1 MQVIIEYKALL
12 NKDDLVKLF
21 GMDEMSEGG
30 QRNKASKIM
39 KSVKEQYKKDNGIDW
54 KDTFIYKN
62 VSQNV
67 IPTETFLKCCP
78 EFRKSF
84 RRQIMQD
91 IRMNSIQDEEM
102 ELSIY
107 PFNPKRIHL
116 SKEEK
121 ELLREKRYQK
131 RITIG
136 INIMLFATIV
146 ILLVSIAC
154 LGKSYAML
162 FL

>member
-1 MQVIIEYKALL
+1 ME
-12 NKDDLVKLF
+12 
-21 GMDEMSEGG
+21 
-30 QRNKASKIM
+30 
-39 KSVKEQYKKDNGIDW
+39 
-54 KDTFIYKN
+54 
-62 VSQNV
+62 
-67 IPTETFLKCCP
+67 
-78 EFRKSF
+78 
-84 RRQIMQD
+84 D

-102 ELSIY
+102 DLSIY

-121 ELLREKRYQK
+121 ELIREQRYQK

-136 INIMLFATIV
+136 INIMLFATIL
-146 ILLVSIAC
+146 ILLISIDC

>member
-1 MQVIIEYKALL
+1 
-12 NKDDLVKLF
+12 
-21 GMDEMSEGG
+21 
-30 QRNKASKIM
+30 
-39 KSVKEQYKKDNGIDW
+39 
-54 KDTFIYKN
+54 
-62 VSQNV
+62 
-67 IPTETFLKCCP
+67 
-78 EFRKSF
+78 
-84 RRQIMQD
+84 MQD
-91 IRMNSIQDEEM
+91 IRMNTIQEDEM
-102 ELSIY
+102 DLSIY

-146 ILLVSIAC
+146 ILLISIAC

-162 FL
+162 FQ

>member
-1 MQVIIEYKALL
+1 ME
-12 NKDDLVKLF
+12 
-21 GMDEMSEGG
+21 
-30 QRNKASKIM
+30 
-39 KSVKEQYKKDNGIDW
+39 
-54 KDTFIYKN
+54 
-62 VSQNV
+62 
-67 IPTETFLKCCP
+67 
-78 EFRKSF
+78 
-84 RRQIMQD
+84 D

-102 ELSIY
+102 DLSIY

-121 ELLREKRYQK
+121 EIRREQMYQK

-146 ILLVSIAC
+146 ILLISIAC

>member
-1 MQVIIEYKALL
+1 
-12 NKDDLVKLF
+12 
-21 GMDEMSEGG
+21 
-30 QRNKASKIM
+30 
-39 KSVKEQYKKDNGIDW
+39 
-54 KDTFIYKN
+54 
-62 VSQNV
+62 
-67 IPTETFLKCCP
+67 
-78 EFRKSF
+78 
-84 RRQIMQD
+84 MQD
-91 IRMNSIQDEEM
+91 IRMNAIQEDEM
-102 ELSIY
+102 DLSIY

-121 ELLREKRYQK
+121 EIRREQRYQK

>member
-1 MQVIIEYKALL
+1 
-12 NKDDLVKLF
+12 
-21 GMDEMSEGG
+21 
-30 QRNKASKIM
+30 
-39 KSVKEQYKKDNGIDW
+39 
-54 KDTFIYKN
+54 
-62 VSQNV
+62 
-67 IPTETFLKCCP
+67 
-78 EFRKSF
+78 
-84 RRQIMQD
+84 MQD

-121 ELLREKRYQK
+121 ELIREQRYQK

-146 ILLVSIAC
+146 ILLISIAC

>member
-1 MQVIIEYKALL
+1 
-12 NKDDLVKLF
+12 
-21 GMDEMSEGG
+21 
-30 QRNKASKIM
+30 M
-39 KSVKEQYKKDNGIDW
+39 K
-54 KDTFIYKN
+54 
-62 VSQNV
+62 
-67 IPTETFLKCCP
+67 
-78 EFRKSF
+78 
-84 RRQIMQD
+84 D
-91 IRMNSIQDEEM
+91 IRMNSIQDEDM

-121 ELLREKRYQK
+121 EIRREKRYQK
-131 RITIG
+131 RITTG
-136 INIMLFATIV
+136 INIMLFATIM

>member
-1 MQVIIEYKALL
+1 
-12 NKDDLVKLF
+12 
-21 GMDEMSEGG
+21 
-30 QRNKASKIM
+30 
-39 KSVKEQYKKDNGIDW
+39 
-54 KDTFIYKN
+54 
-62 VSQNV
+62 
-67 IPTETFLKCCP
+67 
-78 EFRKSF
+78 
-84 RRQIMQD
+84 MQD
-91 IRMNSIQDEEM
+91 IRMNSIQDDEM

-121 ELLREKRYQK
+121 EIRREQRYQK
-131 RITIG
+131 RITTG

-146 ILLVSIAC
+146 ILLMSIAC

>member
-1 MQVIIEYKALL
+1 
-12 NKDDLVKLF
+12 
-21 GMDEMSEGG
+21 
-30 QRNKASKIM
+30 
-39 KSVKEQYKKDNGIDW
+39 
-54 KDTFIYKN
+54 
-62 VSQNV
+62 
-67 IPTETFLKCCP
+67 
-78 EFRKSF
+78 
-84 RRQIMQD
+84 MQD
-91 IRMNSIQDEEM
+91 IRMNAIQEDEM

-121 ELLREKRYQK
+121 ELIREQRYQK

>member
-1 MQVIIEYKALL
+1 
-12 NKDDLVKLF
+12 
-21 GMDEMSEGG
+21 
-30 QRNKASKIM
+30 
-39 KSVKEQYKKDNGIDW
+39 
-54 KDTFIYKN
+54 
-62 VSQNV
+62 
-67 IPTETFLKCCP
+67 
-78 EFRKSF
+78 
-84 RRQIMQD
+84 MQD

-102 ELSIY
+102 DLSIY

-121 ELLREKRYQK
+121 EIRREQRYQK
-131 RITIG
+131 RITNCVNVIL
-136 INIMLFATIV
+136 ITTIV

>member
-1 MQVIIEYKALL
+1 
-12 NKDDLVKLF
+12 
-21 GMDEMSEGG
+21 
-30 QRNKASKIM
+30 
-39 KSVKEQYKKDNGIDW
+39 
-54 KDTFIYKN
+54 
-62 VSQNV
+62 
-67 IPTETFLKCCP
+67 
-78 EFRKSF
+78 
-84 RRQIMQD
+84 MQD

-121 ELLREKRYQK
+121 EIRREKTYQK
-131 RITIG
+131 RITNCVNVIL
-136 INIMLFATIV
+136 ITTIV
-146 ILLVSIAC
+146 ILLISIAC

>member
-1 MQVIIEYKALL
+1 
-12 NKDDLVKLF
+12 
-21 GMDEMSEGG
+21 
-30 QRNKASKIM
+30 
-39 KSVKEQYKKDNGIDW
+39 
-54 KDTFIYKN
+54 
-62 VSQNV
+62 
-67 IPTETFLKCCP
+67 
-78 EFRKSF
+78 
-84 RRQIMQD
+84 MQD
-91 IRMNSIQDEEM
+91 IRMNSIQDDEM
-102 ELSIY
+102 DLSIY

-121 ELLREKRYQK
+121 ELIRKQRYQK

-146 ILLVSIAC
+146 ILLISIAC

>member
-1 MQVIIEYKALL
+1 
-12 NKDDLVKLF
+12 
-21 GMDEMSEGG
+21 
-30 QRNKASKIM
+30 
-39 KSVKEQYKKDNGIDW
+39 
-54 KDTFIYKN
+54 
-62 VSQNV
+62 
-67 IPTETFLKCCP
+67 
-78 EFRKSF
+78 
-84 RRQIMQD
+84 MQD

-102 ELSIY
+102 DLSIY

-121 ELLREKRYQK
+121 ELIREQRYQK

-146 ILLVSIAC
+146 ILLISIAC

>member
-1 MQVIIEYKALL
+1 
-12 NKDDLVKLF
+12 
-21 GMDEMSEGG
+21 
-30 QRNKASKIM
+30 
-39 KSVKEQYKKDNGIDW
+39 
-54 KDTFIYKN
+54 
-62 VSQNV
+62 
-67 IPTETFLKCCP
+67 
-78 EFRKSF
+78 
-84 RRQIMQD
+84 MQD
-91 IRMNSIQDEEM
+91 IRMNTIQEDEM

-121 ELLREKRYQK
+121 ELLREQRYQK

-146 ILLVSIAC
+146 ILLISIAC

-162 FL
+162 FQ